1 MRLNVFIRITIRTSS
16 DKSREPRPP
25 YFSIYFFTCSYRYH
39 DFSWFYS
46 FSDNSSMNGILFKE
60 KWKHSLIFNS
70 DWIRNKSGEEA
81 LLNNEWKSLRDV
93 MTPNSES
100 KTKSGCGAVMDK
112 YCIIRWLDSLEDYK
126 VMIVSGVTEMVKV
139 TLRVTINY
147 WYYEA
152 YQ

>member
-1 MRLNVFIRITIRTSS
+1 
-16 DKSREPRPP
+16 
-25 YFSIYFFTCSYRYH
+25 
-39 DFSWFYS
+39 
-46 FSDNSSMNGILFKE
+46 
-60 KWKHSLIFNS
+60 
-70 DWIRNKSGEEA
+70 
-81 LLNNEWKSLRDV
+81 

-100 KTKSGCGAVMDK
+100 KTMSGCGTVMDK

-147 WYYEA
+147 WYYEV